1 MSETK
6 ALLPALRFPEFREAG
21 PWVETTIGDVGSFY
35 YGKSAP
41 KWSLEENAPTPC
53 VRYGELYTR
62 FGATIT
68 ETYSR
73 TNIEPE
79 KLRFS
84 KGGEVLVPRVGE
96 RPEDF
101 GKCCSYLPMGN
112 IAIGEM
118 ISVFETAQNP
128 LFYTYYFR
136 NLYAKFAKVVEGQN
150 VKNLYYAQLE
160 PLKIGQPTLPE
171 QQKIADCLTSLDDLI
186 TTQGQKVAALERH
199 KKGLMQQLFPAPGQT
214 TPALRFPEFRE
225 AGPWEEKRLGDDDVS
240 IFVNDRMP
248 REELRIESY
257 VSTVNLLP
265 DYAGMAAATKLPPAG
280 GVTRFAKND
289 ILMSNIRPY
298 LKKICLSS
306 KDGAASNDVIVVRAK
321 KSVSSLFLSFLLMND
336 RFVDYVMVGAKGVKM
351 PRGDIAQMKEY
362 PLAIPKPPEQQKIAA
377 CLTSLDNLIRTE
389 TQKLT
394 ALGRHKKGLMQQLF
408 PNPDGGAA

>member
-160 PLKIGQPTLPE
+160 PLKIGQPTLSE

-199 KKGLMQQLFPAPGQT
+199 KKGLMQQLFPATGQT

-225 AGPWEEKRLGDDDVS
+225 AGPWEEKRLGDVC
-240 IFVNDRMP
+240 
-248 REELRIESY
+248 
-257 VSTVNLLP
+257 
-265 DYAGMAAATKLPPAG
+265 
-280 GVTRFAKND
+280 D
-289 ILMSNIRPY
+289 ILNNLRQPITGSDRTKGDYPY
-298 LKKICLSS
+298 Y
-306 KDGAASNDVIVVRAK
+306 GASGI
-321 KSVSSLFLSFLLMND
+321 
-336 RFVDYVMVGAKGVKM
+336 VDYVDDYIFDERLLLVGEDGAKWGAFEKTAFLVEGQYWVNNHAHVLRPTGIRDTLLENYLTM
-351 PRGDIAQMKEY
+351 IDIGPFITGAAPPKLTLGM
-362 PLAIPKPPEQQKIAA
+362 LRNIPIPIPATDDEQQKIAA
-377 CLTSLDNLIRTE
+377 CLTSLDDLIRAE

-394 ALGRHKKGLMQQLF
+394 ALERHKKGLMQQLF